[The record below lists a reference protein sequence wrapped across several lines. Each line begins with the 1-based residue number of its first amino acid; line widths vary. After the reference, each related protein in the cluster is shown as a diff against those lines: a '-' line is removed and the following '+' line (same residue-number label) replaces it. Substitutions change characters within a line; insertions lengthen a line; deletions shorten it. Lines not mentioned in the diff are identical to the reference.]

1 MVGMMMSSREDVAG
15 YYDNNTSKFLRWGH
29 GKHNLA
35 IHRAVWFPGTQSRE
49 QAILFH
55 NQYIYDYIM
64 AHQKDDMCV
73 LDLGCGVGGSL
84 FFLAGLL
91 PQVQF
96 YGLTNSKQQQQIA
109 TTLKKR
115 FAMSNVEIL
124 HGDYHDI
131 PTQVPQ
137 ADIIFAIESFVHSH
151 SLGKLLQQ
159 VFAKLKDEGV
169 CIIIDDFLV
178 NDTATTHRR
187 VNAFRHGWF
196 APGIVTL
203 EDLCKYAC
211 GFSLEKKVNLTSF
224 LELHR
229 LRDYMIAVISPLLKY
244 TPGYYFNSLI
254 GGNALRYCLLHNL
267 IEYNIVILKK

>member
-1 MVGMMMSSREDVAG
+1 MSSKKDVAG

-35 IHRAVWFPGTQSRE
+35 IHRAVWFPGTKNRE

-55 NQYIYDYIM
+55 NQYIYDYIV
-64 AHQKDDMCV
+64 AHQKDGMCV

-84 FFLAGLL
+84 FFLAGRL

-109 TTLKKR
+109 ATLKKR
-115 FAMSNVEIL
+115 FATPNVEIL
-124 HGDYHDI
+124 YGDYHDI
-131 PTQVPQ
+131 PMQVPQ
-137 ADIIFAIESFVHSH
+137 ADVIFAIESFVHSH
-151 SLGKLLQQ
+151 SLSKLMQQ
-159 VFAKLKDEGV
+159 VFSKLKDGGA
-169 CIIIDDFLV
+169 CIIIDDFLTNAV
-178 NDTATTHRR
+178 ATTHRSI
-187 VNAFRHGWF
+187 NTFRRGWF

-203 EDLCKYAC
+203 EDLCEH
-211 GFSLEKKVNLTSF
+211 GSGLLLEKKVNLTPF

-229 LRDYMIAVISPLLKY
+229 LRDYAIACVSPLLKY
-244 TPGYYFNSLI
+244 VSGYYFNSLI